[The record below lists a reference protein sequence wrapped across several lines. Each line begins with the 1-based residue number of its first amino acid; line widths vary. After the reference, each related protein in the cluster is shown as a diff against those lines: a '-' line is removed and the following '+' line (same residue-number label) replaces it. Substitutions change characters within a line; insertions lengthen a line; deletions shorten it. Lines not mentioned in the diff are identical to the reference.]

1 MITQRLDKY
10 GVNQMAEISTVVQNS
25 LTAKLT
31 DMGLFSGKKIKVL
44 FRAPLGDPIAVD
56 VEGYI
61 LSLRLDE
68 AALIQVTPV
77 E

>member
-10 GVNQMAEISTVVQNS
+10 RINQMAEISTVVQNS

-68 AALIQVTPV
+68 AAMIQVTPV

>member
-1 MITQRLDKY
+1 MVTQRLDKY
-10 GVNQMAEISTVVQNS
+10 RINQMAEISTVVQNS

-31 DMGLFSGKKIKVL
+31 DMGLFSGKKVKVL

-68 AALIQVTPV
+68 AAMIQVTPV

>member
-10 GVNQMAEISTVVQNS
+10 RINQMAEISTVVQNS

-31 DMGLFSGKKIKVL
+31 DMGLFSGKKIRVL

-68 AALIQVTPV
+68 AAMIQVTPV

>member
-1 MITQRLDKY
+1 MANHRLDQCRI
-10 GVNQMAEISTVVQNS
+10 NQLSEISSVAENG
-25 LTAKLT
+25 LTPKLT
-31 DMGLFSGKKIKVL
+31 DMGLFSGKRVKIL

-68 AALIQVTPV
+68 AAMIQVTPV